1 MAPPLL
7 ALMDIQLTFGGD
19 PLFTGATMMVHERD
33 RIAMVGRNGSGKST
47 FLKIAAGLV
56 EADAGERTLR
66 SGVAVRYLEQDPTFE
81 DFKSIED
88 VVRDGLGPADDESL
102 IPQLL
107 ADLHLDGTASPA
119 NLSGGEGRRVAI
131 ARALA
136 PDPDLLLLDE
146 PTNHLD
152 LPTISWLEGY
162 LTSSRAAIV
171 TISHDRHF
179 LSSLTTRTVWIDRG
193 ETRSLSKGFSHFEA
207 WRDEVY
213 AEEERDAHKLDR
225 KIVREEHWLRYGVTA
240 RRKRNVR
247 RLGELHDLRKK
258 RATLNRPQG
267 SVQMAASEAE
277 ASGKKAIE
285 AKSIS
290 FAYEGEPIISDL
302 SLRIHRGDRVGVVG
316 PNGAGK
322 TTLLNLLIG
331 ELEPNEGSV
340 THGTRLEVVGLD
352 QQRAGLKDNVSVMDA
367 LTGGSGDSISVGG
380 VQRHAVGY
388 LKEFVFTPQQIRQPV
403 SSLSGG
409 ERGRLALAIALA
421 RPSNLLV
428 LDEPTND
435 LDLETLDVLEDVLST
450 YQGTILLVSHDRDF
464 LDRVVTSTLTPVP
477 EEAKGLWREYPGGY
491 SDMLRQRKEAKAE
504 AVTSKATTTQS
515 NGKSAPSARTEKLS
529 YKEKFALENLP
540 KRMAELEAEIARQ
553 ESTLSDT
560 NLFMKDP
567 QAFDLATT
575 TLTKAQ
581 EELAAA
587 EEEWLDLEVKR
598 EALES
603 S

>member
-1 MAPPLL
+1 MAAPLL
-7 ALMDIQLTFGGD
+7 SLTDIHLTFGGD

-56 EADAGERTLR
+56 EADKGERTLR
-66 SGVAVRYLEQDPTFE
+66 NGITVRYLEQDPTFTG
-81 DFKSIED
+81 FATIED
-88 VVRDGLGPADDESL
+88 VVRAGLGPADDDML

-107 ADLHLDGTASPA
+107 ADLGLDGQASPD
-119 NLSGGEGRRVAI
+119 NLSGGEARRVAI

-152 LPTISWLEGY
+152 LPTIDWLEGY
-162 LTSSRAAIV
+162 LRSSRAAIV
-171 TISHDRHF
+171 TISHDRRF

-193 ETRSLSKGFSHFEA
+193 ETRQLSKGFAHFEE
-207 WRDEVY
+207 WRDTVY
-213 AEEERDAHKLDR
+213 EEEERDAHKLDR

-247 RLGELHDLRKK
+247 RLGDLHDLRQK

-267 SVQMAASEAE
+267 AVQMSAAEAD

-285 AKSIS
+285 AKEIG
-290 FAYEGEPIISDL
+290 FAYEGEAPVVTEL
-302 SLRIHRGDRVGVVG
+302 SLRIHRGDRIGVVG

-322 TTLLNLLIG
+322 TTLLRLLIG
-331 ELEPNEGSV
+331 DLEPEEGRV
-340 THGTRLEVVGLD
+340 EHGTKLEVVTLD
-352 QQRAGLKDNVSVMDA
+352 QQRGGLKDNVSVMDA
-367 LTGGSGDSISVGG
+367 LTGGRGDSISVGG

-388 LKEFVFTPQQIRQPV
+388 LKEFLFTPEQIRQPV

-435 LDLETLDVLEDVLST
+435 LDLETLDVLEDVLSN

-464 LDRVVTSTLTPVP
+464 LDRVVTSTLAPVP
-477 EEAKGLWREYPGGY
+477 EDGTGKWREFPGGY
-491 SDMLRQRKEAKAE
+491 SDMLEQRGQTARQEKKDNKPAPKPAE
-504 AVTSKATTTQS
+504 QAQAT
-515 NGKSAPSARTEKLS
+515 ARTEKLS
-529 YKEKFALENLP
+529 YKDKFALENLP
-540 KRMAELEAEIARQ
+540 KRMEELETEIARHEQ
-553 ESTLSDT
+553 ALADPTLFVRDTAAFETSTRALE
-560 NLFMKDP
+560 
-567 QAFDLATT
+567 
-575 TLTKAQ
+575 KAQ
-581 EELAAA
+581 AELADA
-587 EEEWLDLEVKR
+587 EEQWLELEMKR
-598 EALES
+598 EALEE
-603 S
+603 